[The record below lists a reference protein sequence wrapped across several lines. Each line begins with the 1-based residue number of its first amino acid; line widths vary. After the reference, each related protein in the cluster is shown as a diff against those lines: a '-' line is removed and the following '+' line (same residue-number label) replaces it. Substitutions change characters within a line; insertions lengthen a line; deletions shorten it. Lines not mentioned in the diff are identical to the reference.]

1 MRQLE
6 IKPVLLA
13 LCGLCAF
20 SAPAL
25 AQSSVKI
32 GGMVDI
38 GVYRDS
44 NKTWNVG
51 TIQRSNLAFTGTE
64 DLGGGLTAFFNL
76 STRFDLDTGTLEDG
90 PARGKPFWQGESTV
104 GVKGAFGSIKAGR
117 ALDAMW
123 ANDWHFDPWYNFNR
137 VASPAWDLWHYNF
150 PSDPKGNS
158 GRAEYGRLN
167 NGIFYDSPVI
177 GGFSLHASGS
187 PEKSDGDARR
197 PLGAAL
203 KYAAGPIVAMV
214 SREKNSAGASDTF
227 VGLKGMVGSL
237 ALMGAYDISKSPNA
251 ASEAKTVTLGAQY
264 TLGAWTFNGGW
275 GQVDVDGVKAQK
287 TAATGAV
294 YALSKR
300 TNVYA
305 DLAHKTYVDKSVNV
319 YGVGISHSF

>member
-1 MRQLE
+1 MHQFK

-13 LCGLCAF
+13 LCVLGTI
-20 SAPAL
+20 STPAL

-32 GGMVDI
+32 SGMVDI
-38 GVYRDS
+38 GVYRDG

-51 TIQRSNLAFTGTE
+51 TIQRSNLAFSGTE
-64 DLGGGLTAFFNL
+64 DLGSGLSAFFNL
-76 STRFDLDTGTLEDG
+76 STRFDLDTGSLEDG
-90 PARGKPFWQGESTV
+90 PARGKPFWHGESTV

-123 ANDWHFDPWYNFNR
+123 ANDWYFDPWYNFDR

-150 PSDPKGNS
+150 PSDPQADS
-158 GRAEYGRLN
+158 GKADYGRLN

-187 PEKSDGDARR
+187 PEKREGDTRR

-203 KYAAGPIVAMV
+203 KYAAGPILAMV

-227 VGLKGMVGSL
+227 VGLKGTVGAL
-237 ALMGAYDISKSPNA
+237 ALMGAYDLSKTPNA
-251 ASEAKTVTLGAQY
+251 TSKAKAVTLGVQY
-264 TLGAWTFNGGW
+264 TLGAWTLNGGW

-287 TAATGAV
+287 TLATGRCTRFPKGRTSTPIWPTKP
-294 YALSKR
+294 LS
-300 TNVYA
+300 TTA
-305 DLAHKTYVDKSVNV
+305 
-319 YGVGISHSF
+319 